1 MISAQRR
8 EHIESIL
15 RKELGP
21 FGYSAS
27 TMEVRNDSGGDPA
40 IFIVARFDD
49 PTRLPPSHVTTDAMV
64 ALGDALR
71 AEGDER
77 FPYLDYVYP
86 DEPVE
91 DEAADAEA

>member
-8 EHIESIL
+8 EQIETVL
-15 RKELGP
+15 RRELGP
-21 FGYSAS
+21 FGYAAS
-27 TMEVRNDSGGDPA
+27 TMEDRPDSGGDLA
-40 IFIVARFDD
+40 IFIVARFED
-49 PTRLPPSHVTTDAMV
+49 PTALPPSHVTTHAMV

-91 DEAADAEA
+91 DEAA